1 MQEKL
6 YIVLD
11 ETDGYEDLIYKGT
24 DKEAALMQMKEFTEW
39 HAEEGQI
46 PDIKIREYVL
56 PY

>member
-6 YIVLD
+6 YVVLD

-24 DKEAALMQMKEFTEW
+24 DKEAALMQIKEFTEW
-39 HAEEGQI
+39 RKEEGFI

-56 PY
+56 PD